1 MEIGS
6 LVEVSNRCQVQSLHG
21 VRGIV
26 TKVPQSVID
35 GTLGHTVFQVSVL
48 LPHRLAIF
56 NSYDLDE
63 VAR

>member
-6 LVEVSNRCQVQSLHG
+6 LVEVSNRCQVRSLHG
-21 VRGIV
+21 MRGIV

-48 LPHRLAIF
+48 LPHRKAIF
-56 NSYDLDE
+56 NSYDLKT
-63 VAR
+63 VS